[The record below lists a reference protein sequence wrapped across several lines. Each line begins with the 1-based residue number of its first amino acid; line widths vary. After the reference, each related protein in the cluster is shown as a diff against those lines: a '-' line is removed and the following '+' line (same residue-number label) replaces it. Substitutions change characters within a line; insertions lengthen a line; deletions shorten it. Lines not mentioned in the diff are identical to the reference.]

1 VWKEEGV
8 RSDISNEAEVE
19 EVTEGRATNEY
30 QIKPRSKKEPKIEIR
45 EPNEE
50 TIFHFKKV
58 SG

>member
-1 VWKEEGV
+1 VYTEE
-8 RSDISNEAEVE
+8 S
-19 EVTEGRATNEY
+19 TTLEY
-30 QIKPRSKKEPKIEIR
+30 QITPSRKKEPKTEIR